1 MNKNFFKKTIKF
13 INNTDDLSLINEKL
27 STIHPADINNIL
39 QKSSKEVRE
48 KIYSSLNDKS
58 LASVFS
64 YLDNP
69 DEFLEEI
76 ETKRVIKIFDL
87 MDTDDLNYIFEE
99 IDNPKLIDLY
109 IETLSEEKKKKL
121 IFSRTIKENKVGRI
135 ISANYITVDG
145 DIDIKVAMKHL
156 ISHSSE
162 DKVIDPIFVTK
173 DDILIGVLDLKEL
186 IMARSPKLVSEIMDD
201 NPVSID
207 INGSINEAINK
218 INNYNINALPV
229 LNNNKLEG
237 IITGDEAFEIYSDSA
252 SVQYAKLAGV
262 SSDNLTDKNFTTR
275 LFERLPWLIGLLLLG
290 IITTNLMDVY
300 ENIMQS
306 ITILVFFQIMILD
319 MAGNVGTQ
327 SLAVTIQ
334 TLIKAD
340 NKMTNKEIKNH
351 LTREVLINVL
361 NAIFLTLISFVISYL
376 FIHFFGNDGFST
388 LKLALTISVSLGITL
403 IISAFF
409 GAMLP
414 ILFAKIKINPA
425 VASGPLITTIN
436 DIVAILI
443 YFNLAALL
451 FNLTV

>member
-1 MNKNFFKKTIKF
+1 MSKNFLKKTISF
-13 INNTDDLSLINEKL
+13 INKTDDLSLIKEKL
-27 STIHPADINNIL
+27 LSIHPADINNIL
-39 QKSSKEVRE
+39 QKSNKVVRE
-48 KIYSSLNDKS
+48 KIYNSLDDKS

-69 DEFLEEI
+69 DDFLEEI
-76 ETKRVIKIFDL
+76 KTTRILKIFEI
-87 MDTDDLNYIFEE
+87 MDTDDLNYVFEK
-99 IDNPKLIDLY
+99 IDDPKLIELY
-109 IETLSEEKKKKL
+109 IETLSKEKKSKL
-121 IFSRTIKENKVGRI
+121 LFSRKIKENRVGRV
-135 ISANYITVDG
+135 ISTNYLTVSG
-145 DIDIKVAMKHL
+145 DIDIKEAMKHL
-156 ISHSSE
+156 IKDSHE

-173 DDILIGVLDLKEL
+173 DNALVGVLDLKEL
-186 IMARSPKLVSEIMDD
+186 IIARSPKLVSEIMDD
-201 NPVSID
+201 KPVTID
-207 INGSINEAINK
+207 INESINEAINK
-218 INNYNINALPV
+218 IKNYNLNALPV
-229 LNNNKLEG
+229 LDNNKLVG

-252 SVQYAKLAGV
+252 FLQYRKLAGV
-262 SSDNLTDKNFTTR
+262 SSDDLNDKKFTTR
-275 LFERLPWLIGLLLLG
+275 LFERLPWLIVLLLLG

-300 ENIMQS
+300 ENVIQS

-334 TLIKAD
+334 TLIKSD
-340 NKMTNKEIKNH
+340 NKMTNKEIKKH
-351 LTREVLINVL
+351 LTREILINVL
-361 NAIFLTLISFVISYL
+361 NSLFLTLISFTISFL

-388 LKLALTISVSLGITL
+388 FKLALTISVSLGITL

-414 ILFAKIKINPA
+414 ILFSKIKINPA